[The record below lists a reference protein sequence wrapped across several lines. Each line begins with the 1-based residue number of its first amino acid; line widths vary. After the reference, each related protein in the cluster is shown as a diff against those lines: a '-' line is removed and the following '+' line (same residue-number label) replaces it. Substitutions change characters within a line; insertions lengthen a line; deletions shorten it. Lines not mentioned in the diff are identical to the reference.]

1 MKLSVV
7 IVSYNVRD
15 YLENCLQSVSRALE
29 GIEGEVF
36 VVDNHSDDDSVETVR
51 SHYPWVRL
59 IENQE
64 NMGFSRA
71 NNIAIREARGEYVL
85 LLNPD
90 TIVEEA
96 TLREVLRFM
105 EEHPKAGGAG
115 VMMHNADGSLA
126 PESRRALPTPWV
138 SCLKMLG
145 FTKRYYMSHLPWD
158 QPGRIEVI
166 SGAFCM
172 LRREALD
179 KIGLLDEDFFM
190 YGEDLDLCFRAKVA
204 GCKNYYTPVTN
215 VLHFRGQSSRT
226 RRIKSYIDFYNA
238 MWIFVKKHRSYY
250 LVPKFLIFLGI
261 VIAASVGVF
270 SRLVPQFWKIFLD
283 LGVVFLWAACLLDLE
298 VSADWQLAV
307 VVAVANLLFFA
318 VRGEYASSSLEGKH
332 SYWFQM
338 PVNLIPVLSFAGYRW
353 FTHPEKFDGIAMA
366 ILCVSTI
373 LVPLAFLA
381 WRRFMFW
388 FLYFYRIFA
397 KKRHRSILLGGG
409 EDSLQPWFDTHNVI
423 SGMEILGCVSG
434 EPGTVSPENRKHLL
448 GGYSEMESICKR
460 TDCHEL
466 LVVSNFSGTREDFD
480 LHWLEKLGMRVF
492 LLIGKPQNGE
502 FALINL
508 KNLH

>member
-51 SHYPWVRL
+51 SQYPWVRL

-166 SGAFCM
+166 SGAFCF
-172 LRREALD
+172 LRKKALD
-179 KIGLLDEDFFM
+179 EVGLLDEDFFM
-190 YGEDLDLCFRAKVA
+190 YGEDIDLSYRLMTGGWANWYLPYPITHFKGKSTQKSDYRYVHIFYKAMLIFFRKHYSHLSLFYALPVKMAIYFRAAIALTDILRK
-204 GCKNYYTPVTN
+204 K
-215 VLHFRGQSSRT
+215 LH
-226 RRIKSYIDFYNA
+226 
-238 MWIFVKKHRSYY
+238 
-250 LVPKFLIFLGI
+250 L
-261 VIAASVGVF
+261 
-270 SRLVPQFWKIFLD
+270 
-283 LGVVFLWAACLLDLE
+283 
-298 VSADWQLAV
+298 
-307 VVAVANLLFFA
+307 
-318 VRGEYASSSLEGKH
+318 
-332 SYWFQM
+332 
-338 PVNLIPVLSFAGYRW
+338 
-353 FTHPEKFDGIAMA
+353 
-366 ILCVSTI
+366 
-373 LVPLAFLA
+373 
-381 WRRFMFW
+381 
-388 FLYFYRIFA
+388 
-397 KKRHRSILLGGG
+397 
-409 EDSLQPWFDTHNVI
+409 
-423 SGMEILGCVSG
+423 
-434 EPGTVSPENRKHLL
+434 
-448 GGYSEMESICKR
+448 
-460 TDCHEL
+460 
-466 LVVSNFSGTREDFD
+466 
-480 LHWLEKLGMRVF
+480 
-492 LLIGKPQNGE
+492 
-502 FALINL
+502 
-508 KNLH
+508 